1 MPTETVKQRLQL
13 GYYRNAQH
21 CLERIVAKGGTS
33 LFRSMPTTLAMN
45 VPYNSLMM
53 MCNESL
59 RKWLNPS
66 GDFNF
71 KFYLFSGCVSGT
83 LAAGVTT
90 PLDVVK
96 TALQTQGLR
105 PPTAESGYSRDVPK
119 HFEVRFR
126 GAGDAIRAIWRANG
140 LRGFLWG
147 MRPRMLQVG
156 PSCAISWCAYESM
169 KHTLD
174 KFGVGRA
181 GAG

>member
-1 MPTETVKQRLQL
+1 VPTETVKQRLQL

-71 KFYLFSGCVSGT
+71 KGLPLLWLRLGRTCGGRDNPARRRQDGATDSRPAPAHCGERL
-83 LAAGVTT
+83 LA
-90 PLDVVK
+90 
-96 TALQTQGLR
+96 
-105 PPTAESGYSRDVPK
+105 
-119 HFEVRFR
+119 R
-126 GAGDAIRAIWRANG
+126 G
-140 LRGFLWG
+140 
-147 MRPRMLQVG
+147 
-156 PSCAISWCAYESM
+156 
-169 KHTLD
+169 
-174 KFGVGRA
+174 
-181 GAG
+181 

>member
-1 MPTETVKQRLQL
+1 
-13 GYYRNAQH
+13 
-21 CLERIVAKGGTS
+21 
-33 LFRSMPTTLAMN
+33 
-45 VPYNSLMM
+45 MM
-53 MCNESL
+53 MCNESM

-71 KFYLFSGCVSGT
+71 GVYLLSGCVSGAF
-83 LAAGVTT
+83 AAALTT

-105 PPTAESGYSRDVPK
+105 APTAESGLSGEAPK
-119 HFEVRFR
+119 HFEVRYKNAR
-126 GAGDAIRAIWRANG
+126 EAVRAIYQAHG
-140 LRGFLWG
+140 LRGFIWG

-174 KFGVGRA
+174 RLGIGRVS
-181 GAG
+181 